1 MRKTLQQTLA
11 FALTVKCFLEIY
23 LSSVGNI
30 RGSVIG
36 IENFFFFEVDEVL
49 SYKKIQTH
57 LTKKSG

>member
-11 FALTVKCFLEIY
+11 FAPTVKCFLEIH

-36 IENFFFFEVDEVL
+36 IENFFLEVDEVL
-49 SYKKIQTH
+49 YYKKIQTQ